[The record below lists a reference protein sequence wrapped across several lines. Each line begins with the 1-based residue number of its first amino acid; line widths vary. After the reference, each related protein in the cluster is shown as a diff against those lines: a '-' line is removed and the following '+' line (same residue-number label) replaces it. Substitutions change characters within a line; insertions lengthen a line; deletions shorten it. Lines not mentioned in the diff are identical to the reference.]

1 MGAGLAAEAE
11 AAETGSM
18 GRAGV
23 GLWAADAGVRTTSI
37 PPGGLEPG
45 PGLAPGLERGLGMA
59 IPLELELALELGLE
73 LGLALPLEVAPGLAN
88 TGELR
93 EPLAM
98 SEPQLAALI
107 RLPAGVLVMHLAWAA
122 RKSAVGYWIQ
132 RSSFPLALLE

>member
-1 MGAGLAAEAE
+1 
-11 AAETGSM
+11 
-18 GRAGV
+18 
-23 GLWAADAGVRTTSI
+23 
-37 PPGGLEPG
+37 
-45 PGLAPGLERGLGMA
+45 MA
-59 IPLELELALELGLE
+59 IPLELELALELGLELGLELE